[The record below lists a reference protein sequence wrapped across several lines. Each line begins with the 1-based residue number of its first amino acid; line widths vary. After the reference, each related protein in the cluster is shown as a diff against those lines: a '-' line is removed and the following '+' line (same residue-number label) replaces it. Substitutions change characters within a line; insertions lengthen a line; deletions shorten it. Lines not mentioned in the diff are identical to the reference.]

1 MINLIKMKKREL
13 LLLIKEMIDIIGIYI
28 MKKIMLIVADIVQ
41 WMKNIKFK
49 FIYKK
54 ENNSLIERKLYSEC

>member
-28 MKKIMLIVADIVQ
+28 MKKIMLIVGDMVQ
-41 WMKNIKFK
+41 
-49 FIYKK
+49 
-54 ENNSLIERKLYSEC
+54 